1 MKRLLY
7 SQLLTWKEMPDR
19 KPLILRGARQ
29 TGKSYL
35 LSEFGRR
42 EFPGFHVFDFEKD
55 GRELAPL
62 FEESL
67 DPQRLIQNL
76 ALYRE
81 RPIDSSDLILFDEV
95 QNCPRALTSLKYFC
109 EDLPEQPVCA
119 AGSLL
124 GVAVLESAYPV
135 GKVTHFDLFP
145 MSFEEFLLNSGH
157 DLLADAF
164 RASWEKGS
172 TSSVVHAKLW
182 ERLKEYY
189 VTGGMPEAVA
199 TFFRHG
205 EEQAAGLLAA
215 RDVQRELA
223 RSFMQDFAKHSGA
236 VNAAH
241 VAAVFED
248 VPRQL
253 FGCVD
258 ASVKRYRFK
267 HAVPGIRG
275 FAQLEGP
282 IGWLE
287 KAGLVHKVP
296 VCRRAEIPFQAF
308 TKANIFKL
316 LVCDIGL
323 LGSMLELSPG
333 VVVRQDF
340 GTTKGFFAENFVAC
354 EWIAAGER
362 SLHSWSE
369 RNSEIE
375 FLVAAGGD
383 VIPVE
388 VKSGLRTRSQSLRQF
403 RLKYG
408 PRMAVKISAHPLD
421 TSNESLMHVP
431 LYYAGRVPGWL
442 KGDSAMTL
450 NKGS

>member
-1 MKRLLY
+1 MIRFMKRSLYTDLLR
-7 SQLLTWKEMPDR
+7 WKDARGR

-35 LSEFGRR
+35 LSEFGHT
-42 EFPGFHVFDFEKD
+42 EFPDFHVFDFEKN

-67 DPQRLIQNL
+67 DPRRLIQNL
-76 ALYRE
+76 GLYQE
-81 RPIDSSDLILFDEV
+81 KPIGPSDLILFDEL

-109 EDLPEQPVCA
+109 EDLPGQPVCA

-135 GKVTHFDLFP
+135 GKVTHLDLFP
-145 MSFEEFLLNSGH
+145 MSFEEFLNNSGH
-157 DLLADAF
+157 DLLVEAF
-164 RASWEKGS
+164 YTSWKEER
-172 TSSVVHAKLW
+172 TSSVVHTRLW
-182 ERLKEYY
+182 ERLREYY

-199 TFFRHG
+199 AFFGHG

-215 RDVQRELA
+215 RDVHRELV
-223 RSFMQDFAKHSGA
+223 RSFMQDFAKHSGT

-241 VAAVFED
+241 IAAVFED

-253 FGCVD
+253 FGYVD
-258 ASVKRYRFK
+258 MSVKRYRFK

-287 KAGLVHKVP
+287 KAGLVYKVP
-296 VCRRAEIPFQAF
+296 VCHRAEIPFRAF
-308 TKANIFKL
+308 TKANMFKL
-316 LVCDIGL
+316 FICDVGL
-323 LGSMLELSPG
+323 LGSMLGLSPSELMA
-333 VVVRQDF
+333 QEF
-340 GTTKGFFAENFVAC
+340 GITKGFFAENFVAC
-354 EWIAAGER
+354 EWMASGEQ
-362 SLHSWSE
+362 SLYSWSE

-375 FLVAAGGD
+375 FLLAAEGN

-403 RLKYG
+403 LLKYG
-408 PRMAVKISAHPLD
+408 PQRAIKVSGKPLALGD
-421 TSNESLMHVP
+421 GPLLSVP
-431 LYYAGRVPGWL
+431 LYYASRIPGWL
-442 KGDSAMTL
+442 A
-450 NKGS
+450 

>member
-1 MKRLLY
+1 MKRALYAELLK
-7 SQLLTWKEMPDR
+7 WKKAPGR

-35 LSEFGRR
+35 LSEFGRL
-42 EFPGFHVFDFEKD
+42 EFPDVHVFDFEKN
-55 GRELAPL
+55 GRELLPL

-67 DPQRLIQNL
+67 DPQRLVQHL
-76 ALYRE
+76 GLYQE
-81 RPIDSSDLILFDEV
+81 KPIGASDLILFDEI

-109 EDLPEQPVCA
+109 EDLPGQPVCA

-135 GKVTHFDLFP
+135 GKVTHLDLFP

-157 DLLADAF
+157 DLLLEAF
-164 RASWEKGS
+164 YSSWEQGRTPS
-172 TSSVVHAKLW
+172 IVHTKLW
-182 ERLKEYY
+182 ERLKEFY

-205 EEQAAGLLAA
+205 KEQAAGLLAA
-215 RDVQRELA
+215 RDVHRELV

-241 VAAVFED
+241 IAAVFED

-253 FGCVD
+253 FGHVD

-296 VCRRAEIPFQAF
+296 VCQRAEVPFQAF
-308 TKANIFKL
+308 TKANMFKL
-316 LVCDIGL
+316 FVCDVGL
-323 LGSMLELSPG
+323 LGSMLGLSPAVLMG
-333 VVVRQDF
+333 QDF
-340 GTTKGFFAENFVAC
+340 GITKGFFAENFVAC
-354 EWIAAGER
+354 EWLAAGEQA
-362 SLHSWSE
+362 LYSWSE

-375 FLVAAGGD
+375 FLLAAD
-383 VIPVE
+383 EEVIPVE

-403 RLKYG
+403 RLKYS
-408 PRMAVKISAHPLD
+408 PRQTVKISGHPLAAGD
-421 TSNESLMHVP
+421 GSLMHVP
-431 LYYAGRVPGWL
+431 LYYAAQIPGWL
-442 KGDSAMTL
+442 K
-450 NKGS
+450 NV